1 MGILESMRKLI
12 SIGREASEN
21 IGRSFTELTGE
32 TTDVQFLGV
41 RFIPLE
47 FLVEQ
52 FDDRIYKVVR
62 IDFEGI
68 LKGKSLMLLPEED
81 AVKLEKMLLIDILWD
96 SLVNK
101 SELPDYKEMEVSVM
115 SEVANIVIASFL
127 NVFANAFNSEI
138 NITTPEF
145 IKDSGFSVVESLV
158 VEMAEKI
165 DIALIFDNK
174 ITILGKY
181 PINCNVLILIDPET
195 IEQLDNL

>member
-1 MGILESMRKLI
+1 MGILESMRRLI
-12 SIGREASEN
+12 NIGREASEN
-21 IGRSFTELTGE
+21 IAKSFTELTGE

-41 RFIPLE
+41 RFTPLE
-47 FLVEQ
+47 FLAEQ

-62 IDFEGI
+62 IDFEGV
-68 LKGKSLMLLPEED
+68 LTGKSLMLLPEED

-96 SLVNK
+96 SLVNR
-101 SELPDYKEMEVSVM
+101 SELPDYKEMEVSLM
-115 SEVANIVIASFL
+115 GEVANIVVASFL
-127 NVFANAFNSEI
+127 NVFANALNSEI

-145 IKDSGFSVVESLV
+145 VKDSGFSVVESLV

-174 ITILGKY
+174 ITILEKY
-181 PINCNVLILIDPET
+181 PINCNILILIDPET